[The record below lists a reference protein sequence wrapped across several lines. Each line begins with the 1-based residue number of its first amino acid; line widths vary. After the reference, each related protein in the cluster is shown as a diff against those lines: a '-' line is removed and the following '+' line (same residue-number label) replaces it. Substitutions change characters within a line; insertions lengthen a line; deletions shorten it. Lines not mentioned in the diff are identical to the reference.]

1 MKRKLIQEEI
11 AEIKYGKM
19 LVEELIKTMDEDVKN
34 LSVQS
39 EEKGDLALLMKAN
52 TFRRALK
59 EKKENVHVLNKT
71 FLELQDK
78 LKN

>member
-1 MKRKLIQEEI
+1 
-11 AEIKYGKM
+11 M
-19 LVEELIKTMDEDVKN
+19 LVEESIKTMDEDVKN

-52 TFRRALK
+52 TFRRASK